1 MKTVC
6 IYIELHIYIYTCID
20 WLLWLS
26 QHQESWIAAS
36 HIAASQVLRAPAWV
50 QLPQGAMVCDF
61 GSELG
66 GFFLLETPH
75 IWRLGVSQTLAQTP
89 QETWNTHGIAC
100 LEIGELHE
108 LHSHYTLKNPWLIH
122 RTWFLIIVPQILT
135 ANRAGKSP
143 SGGSAGGDSWV
154 SSPVTLALICAPV
167 FWRRSVFC
175 CEDWNWISG
184 IAGSISGISSRIW
197 CWIFMDF
204 MLKIGISMDFMQDL
218 YHWNLD
224 FTMKLWCL
232 KTHGTPW
239 DRSWHDLSRSEV
251 RLPGLHG
258 GKVRRADLSSGIWSG
273 LFSDP
278 SHPGFS

>member
-1 MKTVC
+1 MV
-6 IYIELHIYIYTCID
+6 
-20 WLLWLS
+20 
-26 QHQESWIAAS
+26 S
-36 HIAASQVLRAPAWV
+36 HHCSSL
-50 QLPQGAMVCDF
+50 
-61 GSELG
+61 
-66 GFFLLETPH
+66 
-75 IWRLGVSQTLAQTP
+75 
-89 QETWNTHGIAC
+89 
-100 LEIGELHE
+100 
-108 LHSHYTLKNPWLIH
+108 
-122 RTWFLIIVPQILT
+122 QILT
-135 ANRAGKSP
+135 ANMAGKSP
-143 SGGSAGGDSWV
+143 SDHHRRWFSAGILSQPCRLHGGSAGGDSWV

-175 CEDWNWISG
+175 CGEDWNWISG

-258 GKVRRADLSSGIWSG
+258 GKVRRADLSSGRSG

-278 SHPGFS
+278 SHPSQLKSVGECWWEISGYNIYISLYGYYINDMSDMSQAWFFLPSVFPCFSHKIPLDPITAQSIPMNFPLIIPSDPINPDFCYDIV